1 MVYRR
6 IHSKTDQDNLQEDL
20 SRLAQWAATWQMSF
34 NVQKCMYLRITNK
47 LHPYAHDYFMNDI
60 HIQQVDHAKY
70 LGVIIDKNLTW
81 SEHVKKAVNKANSV
95 RGFLQQ
101 NLTKCPLPIKSSCY
115 LSLVRPILEYACA
128 IWSPYHQYNIHLVE
142 TVQRCAAR
150 YVMNN
155 FSSHASVSEMT
166 TTLGWPTLEQRRK
179 IFGTVML
186 YKIINNLVEV
196 PTDGILVPS
205 ELQLRGHTRKFLQL
219 QCSVNAF
226 SYSFFPQAIKL
237 WNHLPQEL
245 TELES
250 LQLFRESLTNL

>member
-1 MVYRR
+1 MP
-6 IHSKTDQDNLQEDL
+6 
-20 SRLAQWAATWQMSF
+20 
-34 NVQKCMYLRITNK
+34 VQFGLLTINT
-47 LHPYAHDYFMNDI
+47 
-60 HIQQVDHAKY
+60 KY
-70 LGVIIDKNLTW
+70 IYV
-81 SEHVKKAVNKANSV
+81 
-95 RGFLQQ
+95 
-101 NLTKCPLPIKSSCY
+101 
-115 LSLVRPILEYACA
+115 
-128 IWSPYHQYNIHLVE
+128 VE
-142 TVQRCAAR
+142 TVQRRAAR

-166 TTLGWPTLEQRRK
+166 TTFGWPTLEQRRK
-179 IFGTVML
+179 IFRTVML

-205 ELQLRGHTRKFLQL
+205 ELQLRGHTRKFFQL

-226 SYSFFPQAIKL
+226 LFPQAIKL